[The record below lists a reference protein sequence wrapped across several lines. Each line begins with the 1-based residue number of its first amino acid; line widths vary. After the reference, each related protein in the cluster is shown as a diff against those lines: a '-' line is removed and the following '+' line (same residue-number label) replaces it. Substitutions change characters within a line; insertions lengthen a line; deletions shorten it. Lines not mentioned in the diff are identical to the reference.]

1 MAIETKMTM
10 KNQNYLIL
18 LLIISVA
25 GLSTG
30 FYLKFIKSYTDERFQ
45 IATTNDVERSP
56 NLGQTIN
63 FLEEL
68 NTITGPAVNDQ
79 NDVALKKLKTIN
91 LTSIIVVIISILV
104 AIGTAQKLL
113 RRKIV

>member
-1 MAIETKMTM
+1 M

-25 GLSTG
+25 GISTG
-30 FYLKFIKSYTDERFQ
+30 LYLKFIKSYTDERLQ
-45 IATTNDVERSP
+45 IATTNDVRRSP

-79 NDVALKKLKTIN
+79 NDVTLKRLKTIN
-91 LTSIIVVIISILV
+91 LISIVVVIISILV
-104 AIGTAQKLL
+104 AVGTAQKLL
-113 RRKIV
+113 REKIVRER